1 MQDDTYIISI
11 KPKDHQNRARDTV
24 LTLIET
30 EVDRA
35 RTRTSRRLLIELD
48 ELGCISE
55 MSYYDYVRADDS
67 PNYVELE

>member
-1 MQDDTYIISI
+1 MIVYGEFDVVMNPLDWSEFF
-11 KPKDHQNRARDTV
+11 NV
-24 LTLIET
+24 SET

-35 RTRTSRRLLIELD
+35 LTSRRLLIELD
-48 ELGCISE
+48 EPGCISE

>member
-1 MQDDTYIISI
+1 MIVYGEFDVVMNPLNWSEFF
-11 KPKDHQNRARDTV
+11 NV
-24 LTLIET
+24 SET

-35 RTRTSRRLLIELD
+35 LTSRRLLIELD